1 MEKAYIIT
9 IIEKFLSVAILFF
22 FLCTPVTAADEPVK
36 EKAPVPEVSAS
47 PGESVSEEA
56 YVCVA
61 SHATGF
67 VYDEESKSWKP
78 TIFKSAQEYIVS
90 KPTDKRFS
98 YIVSIVG
105 MDTSWADCV
114 EGFDEWGFLFCRS
127 GSGFF
132 RFNKSNGRFLYGSL
146 FGYYNVLNELNDITD
161 KESDTP
167 YILMGNCSA
176 L

>member
-1 MEKAYIIT
+1 MELDHVT
-9 IIEKFLSVAILFF
+9 TRVEKFLLTITLFF
-22 FLCTPVTAADEPVK
+22 FLCIPLITVEASAK
-36 EKAPVPEVSAS
+36 EKVPEPDVSA
-47 PGESVSEEA
+47 PADA

-61 SHATGF
+61 RHATGF
-67 VYDEESKSWKP
+67 IYDTASKSWAP
-78 TIFKSAQEYIVS
+78 TIFKSEQEYIVS
-90 KPTDKRFS
+90 KPADERFS

-105 MDTSWADCV
+105 MDTSWADCIK
-114 EGFDEWGFLFCRS
+114 GFDEWGYLFCRS

-146 FGYYNVLNELNDITD
+146 FGYYNVLNEQNKITD